1 MEIIIKNL
9 KDLDIFAELFAKELK
24 SGDVVNLIGDLGA
37 GKTTFVQS
45 IGKFFNIS
53 DLISSPTFSIVNIYE
68 GDFRVN
74 HLDLY
79 RLNDPSE
86 IEALDFE
93 TYFYP
98 EGITFIEWGEKAKD
112 YLPEDMIEL
121 KIEDFG
127 EGRRIE
133 FLTDN
138 GKSKEMGEIIY
149 ENFSA

>member
-1 MEIIIKNL
+1 MEIIIRNL